1 MDFKDFINF
10 IDKTMESF
18 ILDTNLF
25 FNIGAGLGMGKNT
38 EEIVIKLTEIIRK
51 LKKNNQAKF
60 YMPPRIVDEFLS
72 FFDNK
77 EQSFIKDFLSAINIQ
92 SPNSSEL
99 EFSSNVFYKLIED
112 IRNRSY
118 RGLNIAEEEIVK
130 AGEMTMGKKYESK
143 KDFQI
148 TIGKFVKN
156 FRDRYRNATRTG
168 FLDSVA
174 DLDLIVLSKEV
185 DGYLVTSDE
194 GVLLWGRTFG
204 IKEMPASV
212 FQKRLEDLLV

>member
-1 MDFKDFINF
+1 
-10 IDKTMESF
+10 MENF

-25 FNIGAGLGMGKNT
+25 FNIGAGLEMGKNT
-38 EEIVIKLTEIIRK
+38 QEIIIKLTETIKK
-51 LKKNNQAKF
+51 LKKNSKANF
-60 YMPPRIVDEFLS
+60 YMPPRIIDEFLS
-72 FFDNK
+72 FFEDKNQ
-77 EQSFIKDFLSAINIQ
+77 EFIKNFLSGVNIK
-92 SPNSSEL
+92 SPDPTGVN
-99 EFSSNVFYKLIED
+99 FSSKVFYRLIED
-112 IRNRSY
+112 IRSRSY

-130 AGEMTMGKKYESK
+130 AGESMVGKKTESK

-185 DGYLVTSDE
+185 DGFLVTSDE
-194 GVLLWGRTFG
+194 GVLSWGRVFG
-204 IKEMPASV
+204 IKEMPASI
-212 FQKRLEDLLV
+212 FQKRLEDLLL

>member
-1 MDFKDFINF
+1 
-10 IDKTMESF
+10 MESF

-25 FNIGAGLGMGKNT
+25 FNIGAGLEMGKNT
-38 EEIVIKLTEIIRK
+38 EEIVVEMTDKIKK
-51 LKKNNQAKF
+51 LKKNSKAVF

-72 FFDNK
+72 FFEDKNQ
-77 EQSFIKDFLSAINIQ
+77 EFIKDFLSSLNIK
-92 SPNSSEL
+92 SPNQAKTD
-99 EFSSNVFYKLIED
+99 FSSQVFYRLIED

-118 RGLNIAEEEIVK
+118 RGLNIAEEEITK
-130 AGEMTMGKKYESK
+130 AGEMSSEKKPESK

-148 TIGKFVKN
+148 AIGKFIKN

-185 DGYLVTSDE
+185 DGFLVTSDE
-194 GVLLWGRTFG
+194 GVLSWGRTFG
-204 IKEMPASV
+204 IKEMPASI
-212 FQKRLEDLLV
+212 FRKRLEDLLT

>member
-1 MDFKDFINF
+1 
-10 IDKTMESF
+10 MESF

-25 FNIGAGLGMGKNT
+25 FNIGAGLGMGKTT
-38 EEIVIKLTEIIRK
+38 EEIVVNLTETIKK
-51 LKKNNQAKF
+51 LKKNSKATF

-72 FFDNK
+72 FFENK
-77 EQSFIKDFLSAINIQ
+77 DQEFIKNFLSTVNVK
-92 SPNSSEL
+92 SPNPAVTD
-99 EFSSNVFYKLIED
+99 FSSQIFYKLIED

-118 RGLNIAEEEIVK
+118 RGLNIAEEEIVN
-130 AGEMTMGKKYESK
+130 AGEMTSGKKFESE

-148 TIGKFVKN
+148 AIGKFVKK

-185 DGYLVTSDE
+185 NGFLVTSDE
-194 GVLLWGRTFG
+194 GVLTWGRTFG

-212 FQKRLEDLLV
+212 FQKRLEDLLL

>member
-1 MDFKDFINF
+1 
-10 IDKTMESF
+10 MESF

-38 EEIVIKLTEIIRK
+38 EEIVKKLTEIIKK
-51 LKKNNQAKF
+51 LKKNSKASF

-72 FFDNK
+72 FFENK
-77 EQSFIKDFLSAINIQ
+77 EQEFIKNFLSTVDIKSPNPTAIN
-92 SPNSSEL
+92 
-99 EFSSNVFYKLIED
+99 FSSKIFYQLVED

-118 RGLNIAEEEIVK
+118 RGLNIAEEEIIK
-130 AGEMTMGKKYESK
+130 AGEMTTGKKFESK

-148 TIGKFVKN
+148 IIGKFIKN

-185 DGYLVTSDE
+185 DGFLVTSDE
-194 GVLLWGRTFG
+194 GVLSWGRTFG

-212 FQKRLEDLLV
+212 FQKRLEDLLS

>member
-1 MDFKDFINF
+1 
-10 IDKTMESF
+10 MESF

-25 FNIGAGLGMGKNT
+25 FNIGAGLEMGKNT
-38 EEIVIKLTEIIRK
+38 EEIVVKLTEIIKK
-51 LKKNNQAKF
+51 LKKNSKASF

-72 FFDNK
+72 FFENK
-77 EQSFIKDFLSAINIQ
+77 EQVFIKDFLSTINVQ
-92 SPNSSEL
+92 SPNASKID
-99 EFSSNVFYKLIED
+99 FSSNIFYKLVED

-118 RGLNIAEEEIVK
+118 RGLNIAEEEITK
-130 AGEMTMGKKYESK
+130 AGEMTSGKKFESK

-148 TIGKFVKN
+148 EIGKFIKN

-185 DGYLVTSDE
+185 DGFLVTSDE
-194 GVLLWGRTFG
+194 GVLSWGRTFG
-204 IKEMPASV
+204 IKEMPASI
-212 FQKRLEDLLV
+212 FRKRLEGLLL